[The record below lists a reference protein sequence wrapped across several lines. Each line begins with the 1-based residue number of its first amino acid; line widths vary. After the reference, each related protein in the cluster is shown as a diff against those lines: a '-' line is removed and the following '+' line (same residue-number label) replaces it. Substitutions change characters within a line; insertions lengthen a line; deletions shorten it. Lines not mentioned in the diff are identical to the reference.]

1 MPVLRVHVLSDRL
14 AKLLQCNEASIKV
27 EPGSYSIN
35 ELIELISSHIH
46 NIKSV
51 LDKMRDSIFVAI
63 NGQVRYNYD
72 EKIDVVDDVKIVIFE
87 VGAGG

>member
-51 LDKMRDSIFVAI
+51 LEKMRDSIFVAI

>member
-1 MPVLRVHVLSDRL
+1 MSDRL
-14 AKLLQCNEASIKV
+14 AKLLQCNEANIMI

-51 LDKMRDSIFVAI
+51 LKELRDSIFIAV
-63 NGQVRYNYD
+63 NDQVRYNYD
-72 EKIDVVDDVKIVIFE
+72 EKIYINDNVKVVIFE
-87 VGAGG
+87 VVAGG

>member
-27 EPGSYSIN
+27 ESGSYSIN

-51 LDKMRDSIFVAI
+51 LEKMRDSIFVAI

>member
-51 LDKMRDSIFVAI
+51 LEKMRDSIFVAI

-72 EKIDVVDDVKIVIFE
+72 EKIDVV
-87 VGAGG
+87 